1 MCMSDLKITSLE
13 EINKLTLREFH
24 FRMWALEL
32 DVLRSEFERYKL
44 AFAIR
49 DAAATK
55 NVGTEKN
62 PDHVYHY
69 QTAND
74 ILDYEVNYR
83 RILEGKSIEF
93 ANENDEVSPNENALL
108 QAIAN
113 ANKRAI
119 SKGVE

>member
-1 MCMSDLKITSLE
+1 MTSLE
-13 EINKLTLREFH
+13 EIDNLTLREFNY
-24 FRMWALEL
+24 RMWALEL
-32 DVLRSEFERYKL
+32 DVLREEFERYKL

-49 DAAATK
+49 DAATTK